1 MENTNLQNSPVK
13 LPKKVKDSGK
23 RESFNA
29 LTIIMLVV
37 LVIYVASLIGL
48 LFWALLTS
56 FKSHADFRLNK
67 FGLPKEWVWN
77 YGEVFN
83 RFVVRVNTDAGRVTV
98 SMGMMFVYAL
108 VYAVGCSFF
117 NTLVPCITAYLCAR
131 FPFKFSKV
139 IHTVVIIVMILP
151 IIGSLPSEIQM
162 SKTFGLYDQLWGLW
176 IMKAHFLGMYFL
188 VMYGNF
194 KSLPMAYTE
203 AAKIDGAGNM
213 NVLIRVILPLIKNTF
228 FTIMLINFI
237 GFWNDYQ
244 TPLIYMPSYPTIA
257 LGMFEMANTRENGM
271 SRVNMRMAGSMLML
285 IPILSLFLAFH
296 KRLLGNLTVG
306 GLKG

>member
-1 MENTNLQNSPVK
+1 MEYTNLQNNPVK
-13 LPKKVKDSGK
+13 LPKKVKDTSR

-37 LVIYVASLIGL
+37 LILYVASLIGL
-48 LFWALLTS
+48 MCWALITS

-108 VYAVGCSFF
+108 VYSLGCAFF
-117 NTLVPCITAYLCAR
+117 NSLVPCITAYLCAR

-139 IHTVVIIVMILP
+139 VHTTVIIVMILP

-194 KSLPMAYTE
+194 KALPMAYTE

-213 NVLIRVILPLIKNTF
+213 SVLVRVILPLIKNTF

-257 LGMFEMANTRENGM
+257 LGMYEMANTRENGM

>member
-1 MENTNLQNSPVK
+1 
-13 LPKKVKDSGK
+13 
-23 RESFNA
+23 
-29 LTIIMLVV
+29 
-37 LVIYVASLIGL
+37 
-48 LFWALLTS
+48 
-56 FKSHADFRLNK
+56 
-67 FGLPKEWVWN
+67 
-77 YGEVFN
+77 
-83 RFVVRVNTDAGRVTV
+83 
-98 SMGMMFVYAL
+98 MGMMFVYAL
-108 VYAVGCSFF
+108 VYSLGCSFF

-213 NVLIRVILPLIKNTF
+213 SVLIRVILPLVKNTF

-257 LGMFEMANTRENGM
+257 LGMYEMTNTTENGM

-285 IPILSLFLAFH
+285 IPILALFLAFH

>member
-1 MENTNLQNSPVK
+1 
-13 LPKKVKDSGK
+13 
-23 RESFNA
+23 
-29 LTIIMLVV
+29 MLVV
-37 LVIYVASLIGL
+37 LIIYVASLIGL

-285 IPILSLFLAFH
+285 IPLLSLFLAFH

>member
-1 MENTNLQNSPVK
+1 
-13 LPKKVKDSGK
+13 
-23 RESFNA
+23 
-29 LTIIMLVV
+29 
-37 LVIYVASLIGL
+37 
-48 LFWALLTS
+48 
-56 FKSHADFRLNK
+56 
-67 FGLPKEWVWN
+67 
-77 YGEVFN
+77 
-83 RFVVRVNTDAGRVTV
+83 
-98 SMGMMFVYAL
+98 
-108 VYAVGCSFF
+108 
-117 NTLVPCITAYLCAR
+117 
-131 FPFKFSKV
+131 
-139 IHTVVIIVMILP
+139 
-151 IIGSLPSEIQM
+151 
-162 SKTFGLYDQLWGLW
+162 
-176 IMKAHFLGMYFL
+176 
-188 VMYGNF
+188 MYGNF